1 MKRPPL
7 TRPGPPSGQGYPM
20 VDACMRSL
28 RHSGWLN
35 FRMRCLL
42 VSFAC
47 YQLWLDWRRL
57 TPAMARLFL
66 DYEPGI
72 HYPQFQMQVRPALS
86 PILCSSSFAFS
97 STQDHIAIHPRPW
110 GHVHTAGGHH
120 RHQRQPHLQRRQ
132 AGARPRRARLRLH
145 SYLVRHI

>member
-1 MKRPPL
+1 
-7 TRPGPPSGQGYPM
+7 M

-72 HYPQFQMQVRPALS
+72 HYPQFQMQARPAFP
-86 PILCSSSFAFS
+86 PILCSSSSAFS
-97 STQDHIAIHPRPW
+97 STQDHGA
-110 GHVHTAGGHH
+110 TFT
-120 RHQRQPHLQRRQ
+120 RQ
-132 AGARPRRARLRLH
+132 AGTTGINANRIYSAAKQAHDHAGPDYVFIRTWCAT
-145 SYLVRHI
+145 SEA

>member
-47 YQLWLDWRRL
+47 YQLWLDWRPL

-72 HYPQFQMQVRPALS
+72 HYPQFQMQAGTTGINANRIYSAAKQVVVQGTGGNRATAL
-86 PILCSSSFAFS
+86 
-97 STQDHIAIHPRPW
+97 
-110 GHVHTAGGHH
+110 
-120 RHQRQPHLQRRQ
+120 
-132 AGARPRRARLRLH
+132 
-145 SYLVRHI
+145 